1 MQASLTAD
9 AARFVVTDQGRRI
22 QCRRR
27 PRPHRCRKNLEQPS
41 GRGIFLMKT
50 FLDEVSY
57 NHTGN
62 EVTLLKRRQES
73 VATARD

>member
-1 MQASLTAD
+1 
-9 AARFVVTDQGRRI
+9 
-22 QCRRR
+22 
-27 PRPHRCRKNLEQPS
+27 
-41 GRGIFLMKT
+41 MKT